1 MVQLGYSPNRD
12 ALLDVARAL
21 GPMLPDVVFVGGQ
34 VAELLITAPGATR
47 VRPTDDVDIVVSAA
61 TKVEYRKVEE
71 QLTELGLTVDPE
83 GPICRWK
90 TRSGTKVDVMPVDE
104 SVLGFGSRWYLAA
117 ISQAVPYQLSNDL
130 SILIPPA
137 PVFLA
142 TKWDA
147 FHSRG
152 GGDPLGSHDMEDI
165 ISVVAGRPELVAEIV
180 SSDAEIRD
188 WLSQRT
194 KEFLETELA
203 DYAIQGALPDTA
215 TVPELLRSVRSRF
228 ESLI

>member
-21 GPMLPDVVFVGGQ
+21 APMLVDVVFVGGQ

-47 VRPTDDVDIVVSAA
+47 VRPTDDVDIVVRAA

-71 QLTELGLTVDPE
+71 LLTELGLNIDPE

-90 TRSGTKVDVMPVDE
+90 TKSGTKVDVMPVDE
-104 SVLGFGSRWYLAA
+104 SVLGFGSQWYPAA
-117 ISQAVPYQLSNDL
+117 ISQAVPYQLSDDL

-137 PVFLA
+137 PIFLA

-147 FHSRG
+147 FHSEEEGTCSGAMTWRISSLSWPVG
-152 GGDPLGSHDMEDI
+152 RNWWPRLRQATRKYATGSRSE
-165 ISVVAGRPELVAEIV
+165 R
-180 SSDAEIRD
+180 
-188 WLSQRT
+188 
-194 KEFLETELA
+194 KNFLK
-203 DYAIQGALPDTA
+203 QN
-215 TVPELLRSVRSRF
+215 
-228 ESLI
+228 SLITQFRVRCLILPPFLSS